1 MNDAAPQL
9 TVDQA
14 RWMVAGG
21 CQLLDVREPYEWE
34 AGHAPQA
41 THIPMGQLASTWLPR
56 WTKHR
61 VIVLCRSGSR
71 AADAVRILRSRGVE
85 AFAVSGGMNA
95 WREAGGPVVSS
106 GGAPGL
112 VA

>member
-1 MNDAAPQL
+1 MNDAAPQVS
-9 TVDQA
+9 VDQA

-21 CQLLDVREPYEWE
+21 CLLLDVREPYEWQ

-41 THIPMGQLASTWLPR
+41 RHVPLGELAGTWLPQWSKR
-56 WTKHR
+56 R

-71 AADAVRILRSRGVE
+71 AADAVRILRSRGAE
-85 AFAVSGGMNA
+85 AYAVTGGMNA
-95 WREAGGPVVSS
+95 WSQAGGPVVSS